1 MEPKDHV
8 KQVNCEQKRQI
19 EIYKWIESE
28 RAGRDVSDNATL
40 EWIQRYARGFREWAE
55 TIPYGC
61 TKCGLCS
68 DCANREECCRPFDEE
83 RLQRIKSKRL

>member
-28 RAGRDVSDNATL
+28 RAGRDVSEKATL
-40 EWIQRYARGFREWAE
+40 EWVQKYATTFREWAE

-61 TKCGLCS
+61 AHCGLCS
-68 DCANREECCRPFDEE
+68 ACTNREECCRPFDGE
-83 RLQRIKSKRL
+83 RLQRINL